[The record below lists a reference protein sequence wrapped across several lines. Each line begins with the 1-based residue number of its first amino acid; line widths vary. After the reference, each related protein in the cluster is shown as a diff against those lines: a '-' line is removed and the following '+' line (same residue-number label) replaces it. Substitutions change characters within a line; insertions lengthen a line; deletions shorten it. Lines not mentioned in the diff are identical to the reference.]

1 MLVDPY
7 FYFCCDRWRH
17 VCPKRRKHSTKTSN
31 IVTVACA
38 PSRLWG
44 AQASRP
50 TRAKAP
56 AQPRQGP
63 RSGRCPAALPPAP
76 RRGRPGQ
83 ADIEMRLQAPL
94 SRPPPAAQRLSPACS
109 EPDPP
114 NLQVLSTDLRLQRA
128 RSRRHRPADY
138 GNLELAA
145 EGTGFPGHPVLLSE
159 NCPHFPCLTFGA
171 TPPHIG
177 NSISK

>member
-1 MLVDPY
+1 MSEAAQTQYENLEYCNGRLCSVAAVGCAGVKADTHESAGAPRRDP
-7 FYFCCDRWRH
+7 DQ
-17 VCPKRRKHSTKTSN
+17 V
-31 IVTVACA
+31 
-38 PSRLWG
+38 G
-44 AQASRP
+44 
-50 TRAKAP
+50 
-56 AQPRQGP
+56 
-63 RSGRCPAALPPAP
+63 CPAALPPAP

-94 SRPPPAAQRLSPACS
+94 SRPPPAAQRLRPTCS
-109 EPDPP
+109 EPVPP
-114 NLQVLSTDLRLQRA
+114 NLQVLSTDLRLPRA
-128 RSRRHRPADY
+128 RSCRHHPADY